1 MKKKLLIITPT
12 LSRGGGERV
21 IAELSKVFAEHL
33 EVVIAL
39 FEKKVGYGYTGRIV
53 SLHSPISEQFLKRA
67 LLFFIRF
74 FKLKKVLLQ
83 ERPDLV
89 MSLGASAIILS
100 ILAAKDPIVRVD
112 TFIPATQRG
121 VFGAAFKVLAFLL
134 LRKAALL
141 IAVSRAIGKN
151 LEVSHHVPA
160 GKIQV
165 IYNPVNTARIQ
176 ELAKEPLAPEHEQ
189 LFRDP
194 VVITAGRLA
203 REKGHHHLIRA
214 FSRVKERIPAAKLV
228 FVGDG
233 ELREKLEQLV
243 LQLGIEDS
251 VHFLGWQEN
260 PFKFLAR
267 AWVCAFSS
275 RREGLP
281 GVLLE
286 ALACGVPVV
295 SVDCRSGPREIIA
308 PSTDPLFQ
316 TKQVEQGEYGI
327 LLPVCDGKWRDAS
340 QPLRAEERMMADAL
354 AALLEDERA
363 RLRFAGKAARRAY
376 DFDIK
381 TIAPQWSFLWQYPN
395 TKIR

>member
-1 MKKKLLIITPT
+1 MKKKLLIVTPT

-21 IAELSKVFAEHL
+21 VAELSKVFAEHL
-33 EVVIAL
+33 EVVFVL
-39 FEKKVGYGYTGRIV
+39 FEKKVGYAYTGRIV
-53 SLHSPISEQFLKRA
+53 SLDAPISEQFLKRA
-67 LLFFIRF
+67 FLFFVRF

-121 VFGAAFKVLAFLL
+121 VFGTAFKVLAFLL
-134 LRKAALL
+134 LRRAALL
-141 IAVSRAIGKN
+141 IAVSRAIGKS
-151 LEVSHHVPA
+151 LEVSHHVPVS
-160 GKIQV
+160 KIRV
-165 IYNPVNTARIQ
+165 VYNPVNTARIQ
-176 ELAKEPLAPEHEQ
+176 ELAKEPLAPAHEQ
-189 LFRDP
+189 LFRAP
-194 VVITAGRLA
+194 LVVAAGRLA
-203 REKGHHHLIRA
+203 HEKGHHHLIRA
-214 FSRVKERIPAAKLV
+214 FSRVKERIPSARLA

-233 ELREKLEQLV
+233 ELREKLGQLV
-243 LQLGIEDS
+243 CELGVEDS

-267 AWVCAFSS
+267 AQVFAFSS

-281 GVLLE
+281 NVLLE
-286 ALACGVPVV
+286 ALACGVPIV

-316 TKQVEQGEYGI
+316 TKQVEQGEYGV

-340 QPLRAEERMMADAL
+340 QPLCAEERMMADAL
-354 AALLEDERA
+354 IGLLENESV
-363 RLRFAGKAARRAY
+363 RLRFAEKAARRAQ

-381 TIAPQWSFLWQYPN
+381 TIAPQWSFLWE
-395 TKIR
+395 